1 MLDQTKVGTT
11 FTTGTTINLGPIAT
25 KMFLLNTAI
34 TVIVQTKSMKCEY
47 GEYDTKEI
55 TLDLP
60 EYDQFVEDYCR
71 GVHASFTTGM
81 VEQYVQILYRFVQDC
96 VLNRSVA
103 GLYLL
108 NETPRH
114 GYKFKF
120 YELITKALD
129 VYMEE
134 VEHQYYI
141 FGEEDKF
148 KKLPKYN
155 EYNEEFLA
163 LFKG

>member
-34 TVIVQTKSMKCEY
+34 TVIVQSKAMKCEY
-47 GEYDTKEI
+47 GEYDTKEV

-71 GVHASFTTGM
+71 GIHAAFTTGM

-96 VLNRSVA
+96 VLNKSVA

-108 NETPRH
+108 NDKTRH
-114 GYKFKF
+114 GCKF

-134 VEHQYYI
+134 VEDQYYI

-155 EYNEEFLA
+155 EYNKEFLA
-163 LFKG
+163 LFEG